1 MIYLDHAAAT
11 PVSEKAQRA
20 MLPYLADNF
29 FNPSAA
35 YLPSVKVRRE
45 YEAAKDQ
52 IAHIIG
58 AKGADLV
65 ITSGA
70 TESINLAFSIIPANS
85 EAEVLISAVEHA
97 SVLENAKR
105 AGNYQ
110 IINVDQNGRVDL
122 NDFRQKLSPRTQ
134 FVSVCLVCSE
144 IGAVQPIS
152 DLSRIIAEER
162 QRRALV
168 GDKTPLFFHCD
179 ASQGPG
185 LMEVKVARLGVDLL
199 TINAA
204 KVYGPKGV
212 GALYVGHNV
221 RLRPLAVGGG
231 QEMGLRSGT
240 ENVPGVMAFAAALT
254 DAEKHIYSER
264 KRLQELKTYITK
276 NLSDLPNIKYIGNL
290 KTQLPNIL
298 AISLPG
304 LDAERLIFA
313 LEDREVYL
321 STGAACAASK
331 GIKSPTLRAIGLS
344 DEEIAGSL
352 RLSLG
357 KLNNQENIAEACRI
371 IHEVV
376 ANEQARLAKK

>member
-11 PVSEKAQRA
+11 PVSDK
-20 MLPYLADNF
+20 F

-35 YLPSVKVRRE
+35 YLPSVNVRRE

-52 IAHIIG
+52 IAHVIG

-70 TESINLAFSIIPANS
+70 TESINLAFSLIPTNS
-85 EAEVLISAVEHA
+85 DAEVLISSVEHA
-97 SVLENAKR
+97 AVLENAKR

-110 IINVDQNGRVDL
+110 TIKVDQNGRVDL
-122 NDFRQKLSPRTQ
+122 EDFKQKLSPKTQ

-144 IGAVQPIS
+144 LGAIQPIS
-152 DLSRIIAEER
+152 DLSRIIAAER
-162 QRRALV
+162 QRRALA
-168 GDKTPLFFHCD
+168 GESTPIYFHCD

-221 RLRPLAVGGG
+221 RLRPLSVGGG

-240 ENVPGVMAFAAALT
+240 ENVPGVMAFAVALT
-254 DAEKHIYSER
+254 DVEKHIYSER
-264 KRLQELKTYITK
+264 KRLQELKNILVK
-276 NLSDLPNIKYIGNL
+276 SLSDLPNVKFIGNP
-290 KTQLPNIL
+290 KTQLPNII

-331 GIKSPTLRAIGLS
+331 GVKSPTLRAIGLS
-344 DEEIAGSL
+344 DTEIAGSL
-352 RLSLG
+352 RISLG
-357 KLNNQENIAEACRI
+357 KLNNVENITEACSI

-376 ANEQARLAKK
+376 TKEIERLA

>member
-11 PVSEKAQRA
+11 PVSDKAIQA
-20 MLPYLADNF
+20 MQPYFADKF

-35 YLPSVKVRRE
+35 YLPSVNVRRE

-52 IAHIIG
+52 IAHVIG

-70 TESINLAFSIIPANS
+70 TESINLAFSLIPTNS
-85 EAEVLISAVEHA
+85 DAEVLISSVEHA
-97 SVLENAKR
+97 AVLENAKR

-110 IINVDQNGRVDL
+110 TIKVDQNGRVDL
-122 NDFRQKLSPRTQ
+122 EDFKQKLSPKTQ

-144 IGAVQPIS
+144 LGAIQPIS
-152 DLSRIIAEER
+152 DLSRIIAAER
-162 QRRALV
+162 QRRALA
-168 GDKTPLFFHCD
+168 GESTPIYFHCD

-221 RLRPLAVGGG
+221 RLRPLSVGGG

-240 ENVPGVMAFAAALT
+240 ENVPGVMAFAVALT
-254 DAEKHIYSER
+254 DVEKHIYSER
-264 KRLQELKTYITK
+264 KRLQELKNILVK
-276 NLSDLPNIKYIGNL
+276 SLSDLPNVKFIGNP
-290 KTQLPNIL
+290 KTQLPNII

-331 GIKSPTLRAIGLS
+331 GVKSPTLRAIGLS
-344 DEEIAGSL
+344 DTEIAGSL
-352 RLSLG
+352 RISLG
-357 KLNNQENIAEACRI
+357 KLNNVENITEACSI

-376 ANEQARLAKK
+376 TKEIERLA

>member
-276 NLSDLPNIKYIGNL
+276 NLSDLPNIKYIGNP

>member
-276 NLSDLPNIKYIGNL
+276 NLSDLPNIKYIGNP

-304 LDAERLIFA
+304 FDAERLIFA

>member
-152 DLSRIIAEER
+152 DLARIIAEER

-276 NLSDLPNIKYIGNL
+276 NLSDLPNIKYIGNP

-304 LDAERLIFA
+304 FDAERLIFA